1 MTCPK
6 DLYQCKDK
14 LMKNKKHRKSKLLN
28 KYRFTI
34 LNENKQE
41 ENAHR
46 FSISPLSVL
55 MSLLFLFML
64 VVVVLYLIVV
74 YTPVGSLIPGYINKR
89 TKEELISSNIRIDSL
104 TYEVAK
110 QDRYIAN
117 IKAIMNGDI
126 TFDSIKNS
134 PQEITEESF
143 SIESTELEKEFIKE
157 WEERESY
164 NLTSQ
169 ATNVNEIQ
177 ALNLFRPAQGEI
189 IRAYDANDGHYGV
202 DIAEVPGE
210 SIRAVHDGTVVM
222 SDFTANDGYTIV
234 IQHRENM
241 ISIYRNC
248 YRLMKEI
255 GDKVVKGEA
264 IGTFSNRKAGE
275 NKKSKRFLHLELW
288 HRGKPLDPNT
298 YIAF

>member
-1 MTCPK
+1 MS
-6 DLYQCKDK
+6 
-14 LMKNKKHRKSKLLN
+14 NKKQHKKRKFLKKLLN

-55 MSLLFLFML
+55 LSLVVSFML
-64 VVVVLYLIVV
+64 VVVVLYMIVV
-74 YTPVGSLIPGYINKR
+74 YTPVGTLIPGYINKR
-89 TKEELISSNIRIDSL
+89 TKEELINSNIRIDSL
-104 TYEVAK
+104 IYEVSK

-117 IKAIMNGDI
+117 IKAIINGDT
-126 TFDSIKNS
+126 TFDSIKEL
-134 PQEITEESF
+134 PQQIIGDSISVES
-143 SIESTELEKEFIKE
+143 SELAREFTKE
-157 WEERESY
+157 WEERERY

-169 ATNVNEIQ
+169 ATNVNEIKT
-177 ALNLFRPAQGEI
+177 LNLFRPAQGEI
-189 IRAYDANDGHYGV
+189 IRTFDIIAGHYGV

-234 IQHRENM
+234 IQHRENL
-241 ISIYRNC
+241 ISVYRNC
-248 YRLMKEI
+248 YRLMKNI
-255 GDKVVKGEA
+255 GDKVTKGEA
-264 IGTFSNRKAGE
+264 IGTFSNRKAEGE
-275 NKKSKRFLHLELW
+275 NKDKRFLHIELW

>member
-1 MTCPK
+1 MS
-6 DLYQCKDK
+6 
-14 LMKNKKHRKSKLLN
+14 NKKQHKKSKFLKKLLN

-55 MSLLFLFML
+55 LSLVVSFML
-64 VVVVLYLIVV
+64 VVVVLYMIVV
-74 YTPVGSLIPGYINKR
+74 YTPVGTLIPGYINKR
-89 TKEELISSNIRIDSL
+89 TKEELINSNIRIDSL
-104 TYEVAK
+104 IYEVSK

-117 IKAIMNGDI
+117 IKAIINGDT
-126 TFDSIKNS
+126 TFDSIKEL
-134 PQEITEESF
+134 PQQIIGDSISVES
-143 SIESTELEKEFIKE
+143 SELEREFTKE
-157 WEERESY
+157 WEERERY

-169 ATNVNEIQ
+169 ATNVNEIKT
-177 ALNLFRPAQGEI
+177 LNLFRPAQGEI
-189 IRAYDANDGHYGV
+189 IRTFDIIAGHYGV

-234 IQHRENM
+234 IQHRENL
-241 ISIYRNC
+241 ISVYRNC
-248 YRLMKEI
+248 YRLMKNI
-255 GDKVVKGEA
+255 GDKVTKGEA
-264 IGTFSNRKAGE
+264 IGTFSNRKAEGE
-275 NKKSKRFLHLELW
+275 NKDKRFLHIELW

>member
-1 MTCPK
+1 MS
-6 DLYQCKDK
+6 
-14 LMKNKKHRKSKLLN
+14 NKKQHKKRKFLKKLLN

-55 MSLLFLFML
+55 LSLVVSFML
-64 VVVVLYLIVV
+64 VVVVLYMIVV
-74 YTPVGSLIPGYINKR
+74 YTPVGTLIPGYINKR
-89 TKEELISSNIRIDSL
+89 TKEELINSNIRIDSL
-104 TYEVAK
+104 IYEVSK

-117 IKAIMNGDI
+117 IKAIINGDT
-126 TFDSIKNS
+126 TFDSIKEL
-134 PQEITEESF
+134 PQQIIGDSISVES
-143 SIESTELEKEFIKE
+143 SELEREFTKE
-157 WEERESY
+157 WEERERY

-169 ATNVNEIQ
+169 ATNVNEIKT
-177 ALNLFRPAQGEI
+177 LNLFRPAQGEI
-189 IRAYDANDGHYGV
+189 IRTFDIIAGHYGV

-234 IQHRENM
+234 IQHRENL
-241 ISIYRNC
+241 ISVYRNC
-248 YRLMKEI
+248 YRLMKNI
-255 GDKVVKGEA
+255 GDKVTKGEA
-264 IGTFSNRKAGE
+264 IGTFSNRKAEGE
-275 NKKSKRFLHLELW
+275 NKDKRFLHIELW

>member
-1 MTCPK
+1 
-6 DLYQCKDK
+6 
-14 LMKNKKHRKSKLLN
+14 MKNKGERKKRKFLKKLLN

-41 ENAHR
+41 ESAHR

-55 MSLLFLFML
+55 MSFLLLFIL

-89 TKEELISSNIRIDSL
+89 TKEMLINSNIRIDSL

-110 QDRYIAN
+110 QERYIAN
-117 IKAIMNGDI
+117 IRAIMSGEI
-126 TFDSIKNS
+126 TIDSIKNS
-134 PQEITEESF
+134 PQEITGDSID
-143 SIESTELEKEFIKE
+143 IESTKLEQEFMKE
-157 WEERESY
+157 WEERERF

-169 ATNVNEIQ
+169 ATNVNEIKEI
-177 ALNLFRPAQGEI
+177 NLFRPTQGEI
-189 IRAYDANDGHYGV
+189 VRAFDINAGHYGV

-210 SIRAVHDGTVVM
+210 SIRAVHDGVVIF
-222 SDFTANDGYTIV
+222 SDFTANDGYTIA

-248 YRLMKEI
+248 HRLMKEI

-264 IGTFSNRKAGE
+264 IGTFGNLKSDS
-275 NKKSKRFLHLELW
+275 KKRDKRFLHLELW

>member
-1 MTCPK
+1 
-6 DLYQCKDK
+6 
-14 LMKNKKHRKSKLLN
+14 MKTKKQHKRSKLLN

-55 MSLLFLFML
+55 MSLLFLFIL

-104 TYEVAK
+104 THEVAK

-117 IKAIMNGDI
+117 IRAIINGDI
-126 TFDSIKNS
+126 TLDSIKNS
-134 PQEITEESF
+134 PQQITEENF
-143 SIESTELEKEFIKE
+143 SIESTELEREFMKE
-157 WEERESY
+157 WEERERY

-189 IRAYDANDGHYGV
+189 IRVFDINNGHYGV

-234 IQHRENM
+234 IQHRENL
-241 ISIYRNC
+241 ISVYRNC

-264 IGTFSNRKAGE
+264 IGTFSNRKGE
-275 NKKSKRFLHLELW
+275 GEKKNKRFLHIELW

>member
-1 MTCPK
+1 
-6 DLYQCKDK
+6 
-14 LMKNKKHRKSKLLN
+14 MKSKEQHKKRKFLKKLLN

-46 FSISPLSVL
+46 FSIRPLSVL
-55 MSLLFLFML
+55 MTLFFLFVL
-64 VVVVLYLIVV
+64 VVIVLYLIVV
-74 YTPVGSLIPGYINKR
+74 YTPVGTLIPGYINKR
-89 TKEELISSNIRIDSL
+89 TKEELISSNIRIDSI
-104 TYEVAK
+104 TYEMAK
-110 QDRYIAN
+110 QERYIAN
-117 IKAIMNGDI
+117 IKAILNGDI
-126 TFDSIKNS
+126 TLDSIKNS
-134 PQEITEESF
+134 PQHITSD
-143 SIESTELEKEFIKE
+143 SIDIESSRLEKEFVKE

-177 ALNLFRPAQGEI
+177 SLNLFRPAQGEI
-189 IRAYDANDGHYGV
+189 IRTFDISNSHFGV

-241 ISIYRNC
+241 ISVYRNC

-255 GDKVVKGEA
+255 GEKVTKGEA
-264 IGTFSNRKAGE
+264 IGTFINRKAEDNG
-275 NKKSKRFLHLELW
+275 NKRFLHFELW
-288 HRGKPLDPNT
+288 HRGKPLDPNI

>member
-1 MTCPK
+1 MS
-6 DLYQCKDK
+6 
-14 LMKNKKHRKSKLLN
+14 NKEQHKKRKFLKKLLN

-34 LNENKQE
+34 LNENKKE

-46 FSISPLSVL
+46 FSIRPLSVL
-55 MSLLFLFML
+55 MTLFFLFIL

-74 YTPVGSLIPGYINKR
+74 YTPVGTLIPGYINKR
-89 TKEELISSNIRIDSL
+89 TKEELISSNIRIDSI
-104 TYEVAK
+104 TYEMAK
-110 QDRYIAN
+110 QERYIAN
-117 IKAIMNGDI
+117 IKAILNGDI
-126 TFDSIKNS
+126 TLDSIKNS
-134 PQEITEESF
+134 PQHITSD
-143 SIESTELEKEFIKE
+143 SIDIESSELEREFVKE

-177 ALNLFRPAQGEI
+177 SLNLFRPAQGEI
-189 IRAYDANDGHYGV
+189 IRAFDISNGHFGV

-241 ISIYRNC
+241 ISVYRNC

-255 GDKVVKGEA
+255 GEKVTKGEA
-264 IGTFSNRKAGE
+264 IGTFINRKAE
-275 NKKSKRFLHLELW
+275 DNRSKRFLHFELW
-288 HRGKPLDPNT
+288 HRGKPLDPNI

>member
-1 MTCPK
+1 MS
-6 DLYQCKDK
+6 
-14 LMKNKKHRKSKLLN
+14 NKEQHKKRKFLKKLLN

-34 LNENKQE
+34 LNENKKE

-46 FSISPLSVL
+46 FSIRPLSVL
-55 MSLLFLFML
+55 MTLFFLFVL
-64 VVVVLYLIVV
+64 VVIVLYLIVV
-74 YTPVGSLIPGYINKR
+74 YTPVGTLIPGYINKR
-89 TKEELISSNIRIDSL
+89 TKEELISSNIRIDSI
-104 TYEVAK
+104 TYEMAK
-110 QDRYIAN
+110 QERYIAN
-117 IKAIMNGDI
+117 IKAILNGDM
-126 TFDSIKNS
+126 TLDSIKNS
-134 PQEITEESF
+134 PQHITSD
-143 SIESTELEKEFIKE
+143 SIDIESSELEREFVKE

-177 ALNLFRPAQGEI
+177 SLNLFRPAQGEI
-189 IRAYDANDGHYGV
+189 IRAFDISNSHFGV

-241 ISIYRNC
+241 ISVYRNC

-255 GDKVVKGEA
+255 GDKVTKGEA
-264 IGTFSNRKAGE
+264 IGTFINRKAEDNG
-275 NKKSKRFLHLELW
+275 NKRFLHFELW
-288 HRGKPLDPNT
+288 HRGKPLDPNI

>member
-1 MTCPK
+1 MS
-6 DLYQCKDK
+6 
-14 LMKNKKHRKSKLLN
+14 NKKQHKKRKFLKKLLN

-55 MSLLFLFML
+55 LSLVVSFML
-64 VVVVLYLIVV
+64 VVVVLYMIVV
-74 YTPVGSLIPGYINKR
+74 YTPVGTLSPGYINKR
-89 TKEELISSNIRIDSL
+89 TKEELINSNIRIDSL
-104 TYEVAK
+104 IYEVSK

-126 TFDSIKNS
+126 TFDSIKEL
-134 PQEITEESF
+134 PQQITGDSIPVES
-143 SIESTELEKEFIKE
+143 SKLEREFTKE
-157 WEERESY
+157 WEERERY

-177 ALNLFRPAQGEI
+177 TLNLFRPAQGEI
-189 IRAYDANDGHYGV
+189 IRRFDIIAGHYGV

-234 IQHRENM
+234 IQHRENL
-241 ISIYRNC
+241 ISVYRNC
-248 YRLMKEI
+248 YRLMKNI
-255 GDKVVKGEA
+255 GDKVTKGEA
-264 IGTFSNRKAGE
+264 IGTFSNRKAEEE
-275 NKKSKRFLHLELW
+275 NKDKRFLHIELW

>member
-1 MTCPK
+1 
-6 DLYQCKDK
+6 
-14 LMKNKKHRKSKLLN
+14 MKNKKHRKSKLLN

-134 PQEITEESF
+134 PQEITEENF

>member
-1 MTCPK
+1 
-6 DLYQCKDK
+6 
-14 LMKNKKHRKSKLLN
+14 MKEKEKKRRIKLLS
-28 KYRFTI
+28 KYRLTI

-55 MSLLFLFML
+55 TSLFFLFMMA
-64 VVVVLYLIVV
+64 VAVLYLIVV

-89 TKEELISSNIRIDSL
+89 TKEELIRNNIRMDSIMH
-104 TYEVAK
+104 EVTK

-117 IKAIMNGDI
+117 IKAIMDGEISIDSLQEMPHEI
-126 TFDSIKNS
+126 TSDSISIKS
-134 PQEITEESF
+134 SEI
-143 SIESTELEKEFIKE
+143 EKEFIKE
-157 WEERESY
+157 WEEREKY

-169 ATNVNEIQ
+169 ATNINEIQ
-177 ALNLFRPAQGEI
+177 SLNLFRPTQGEI
-189 IRAYDANDGHYGV
+189 VRPFDINAGHYGV

-210 SIRAVHDGTVVM
+210 SIRAIHDGTVVM

-241 ISIYRNC
+241 ISVYRNC
-248 YRLMKEI
+248 YRLMKGV
-255 GDKVVKGEA
+255 GDKVGKGEA
-264 IGTFSNRKAGE
+264 IGIFSN
-275 NKKSKRFLHLELW
+275 KKEGKKNSFLHLELW

>member
-1 MTCPK
+1 
-6 DLYQCKDK
+6 
-14 LMKNKKHRKSKLLN
+14 MKSKEQHKKRKFLKKLLN

-46 FSISPLSVL
+46 FSIRPLSVL
-55 MSLLFLFML
+55 MSLLFSFML
-64 VVVVLYLIVV
+64 VVAVLYLIVV

-89 TKEELISSNIRIDSL
+89 TREELINSNIRIDSL
-104 TYEVAK
+104 IGEVTK
-110 QDRYIAN
+110 QERYIAN
-117 IKAIMNGDI
+117 IKAIMTGE
-126 TFDSIKNS
+126 TTLDSLKNS
-134 PQEITEESF
+134 PDEITGDSID
-143 SIESTELEKEFIKE
+143 IESTELEKEFMRE
-157 WEERESY
+157 WEERERY

-169 ATNVNEIQ
+169 ATNINEVQ
-177 ALNLFRPAQGEI
+177 SLNLFRPAQGEI
-189 IRAYDANDGHYGV
+189 IRVFDISNEHYGV

-222 SDFTANDGYTIV
+222 SDFTATDGYTIV
-234 IQHRENM
+234 IQHRENL

-248 YRLMKEI
+248 YRLMKSI
-255 GDKVVKGEA
+255 GEKVTKGEA
-264 IGTFSNRKAGE
+264 IAIFSNRNADE
-275 NKKSKRFLHLELW
+275 KKEKKYFLHFELW

>member
-1 MTCPK
+1 MS
-6 DLYQCKDK
+6 
-14 LMKNKKHRKSKLLN
+14 NKEQHKKRKFLKKLLN

-34 LNENKQE
+34 LNENKKE

-46 FSISPLSVL
+46 FSIRPLSVL
-55 MSLLFLFML
+55 MTLFFLFIL

-74 YTPVGSLIPGYINKR
+74 YTPVGTLIPGYINKR
-89 TKEELISSNIRIDSL
+89 TKEELISSNIRIDSI
-104 TYEVAK
+104 TYEMAK
-110 QDRYIAN
+110 QERYIAN
-117 IKAIMNGDI
+117 IKAILNGDI
-126 TFDSIKNS
+126 TLDSIKNS
-134 PQEITEESF
+134 PQHITSD
-143 SIESTELEKEFIKE
+143 SIDIESSELEKEFAKE

-177 ALNLFRPAQGEI
+177 SLNLFRPAQGEI
-189 IRAYDANDGHYGV
+189 IRAFDISNSHFGV

-241 ISIYRNC
+241 ISVYRNC

-255 GDKVVKGEA
+255 GEKVTKGEA
-264 IGTFSNRKAGE
+264 IGTFINRKAE
-275 NKKSKRFLHLELW
+275 DNRSKRFLHFELW
-288 HRGKPLDPNT
+288 HRGKPLDPNI

>member
-1 MTCPK
+1 MS
-6 DLYQCKDK
+6 
-14 LMKNKKHRKSKLLN
+14 NKEQHKKRKFLKKLLN

-34 LNENKQE
+34 LNENKKE

-46 FSISPLSVL
+46 FSIRPLSVL
-55 MSLLFLFML
+55 MTLFFLFVL
-64 VVVVLYLIVV
+64 VVIVLYLIVV
-74 YTPVGSLIPGYINKR
+74 YTPVGTLIPGYINKR
-89 TKEELISSNIRIDSL
+89 TKEELISSNIRIDSI
-104 TYEVAK
+104 TYEMAK
-110 QDRYIAN
+110 QERYIAN
-117 IKAIMNGDI
+117 IKAILNGDM
-126 TFDSIKNS
+126 TLDSIKNS
-134 PQEITEESF
+134 PQHITSD
-143 SIESTELEKEFIKE
+143 SIDIESSELEREFVKE
-157 WEERESY
+157 WEERENY

-177 ALNLFRPAQGEI
+177 SLNLFRPAQGEI
-189 IRAYDANDGHYGV
+189 IRAFDISNGHFGV

-241 ISIYRNC
+241 ISVYRNC

-255 GDKVVKGEA
+255 GDKVTKGEA
-264 IGTFSNRKAGE
+264 IGTFINRKAEDNG
-275 NKKSKRFLHLELW
+275 NKRFLHFELW
-288 HRGKPLDPNT
+288 HRGKPLDPNI

>member
-1 MTCPK
+1 MK
-6 DLYQCKDK
+6 DNQEHKKRKFLKK
-14 LMKNKKHRKSKLLN
+14 LVN

-46 FSISPLSVL
+46 FSIRPLSIL
-55 MSLLFLFML
+55 MSLMFLFLL

-89 TKEELISSNIRIDSL
+89 TKEELISNNIRIDSL

-117 IKAIMNGDI
+117 VRAIINGDVSL
-126 TFDSIKNS
+126 DSIKNS
-134 PQEITEESF
+134 PRHMTIDSIDVES
-143 SIESTELEKEFIKE
+143 SGIEKEFAKE
-157 WEERESY
+157 WEEREQY

-177 ALNLFRPAQGEI
+177 SLNLFRPAQGEI
-189 IRAYDANDGHYGV
+189 VRAFDINEGHYGV
-202 DIAEVPGE
+202 DIAEVPDE

-222 SDFTANDGYTIV
+222 SDFTANDGHTIV
-234 IQHRENM
+234 IQHRENL
-241 ISIYRNC
+241 ISVYRNC
-248 YRLMKEI
+248 YRLMKNI

-264 IGTFSNRKAGE
+264 IGTFSNRKGE
-275 NKKSKRFLHLELW
+275 KNKKSDKRFLHFEIW

>member
-1 MTCPK
+1 MS
-6 DLYQCKDK
+6 
-14 LMKNKKHRKSKLLN
+14 NKKQHKKRKFLKKLLN

-41 ENAHR
+41 EDAHR

-55 MSLLFLFML
+55 LSLVVSFML
-64 VVVVLYLIVV
+64 VVVVLYMIVV
-74 YTPVGSLIPGYINKR
+74 YTPVGTLIPGYINKR
-89 TKEELISSNIRIDSL
+89 TKEELINSNIRIDSL
-104 TYEVAK
+104 IYEVSK

-117 IKAIMNGDI
+117 IKAIINGDT
-126 TFDSIKNS
+126 TFDSIKEL
-134 PQEITEESF
+134 PQQITGDSISVES
-143 SIESTELEKEFIKE
+143 SELEREFTKE
-157 WEERESY
+157 WEERERY

-169 ATNVNEIQ
+169 ATNVNEIKT
-177 ALNLFRPAQGEI
+177 LNLFRPAQGEI
-189 IRAYDANDGHYGV
+189 IRTFDIIAGHYGV

-234 IQHRENM
+234 IQHRENL
-241 ISIYRNC
+241 ISVYRNC
-248 YRLMKEI
+248 YRLMKNI
-255 GDKVVKGEA
+255 GDKVTKGEA
-264 IGTFSNRKAGE
+264 IGTFSNRK
-275 NKKSKRFLHLELW
+275 NKDKHFLHIELW

>member
-1 MTCPK
+1 MRTK
-6 DLYQCKDK
+6 EQT
-14 LMKNKKHRKSKLLN
+14 KKKKFLKKLLN

-55 MSLLFLFML
+55 MSLLLLFVL

-74 YTPVGSLIPGYINKR
+74 YTPVGTIIPGYINKR
-89 TKEELISSNIRIDSL
+89 TKEELINNNIRIDSL
-104 TYEVAK
+104 IYEVAK

-117 IKAIMNGDI
+117 IKAIMNGEI
-126 TFDSIKNS
+126 TLDSIKDV
-134 PQEITEESF
+134 PPEITGD
-143 SIESTELEKEFIKE
+143 SINVESTEFEKEFAKE
-157 WEERESY
+157 WEERERF
-164 NLTSQ
+164 NLTFQ
-169 ATNVNEIQ
+169 ATNINEIQ
-177 ALNLFRPAQGEI
+177 TLNLFRPAQGEI
-189 IRAYDANDGHYGV
+189 VRAFDINNGHYGV

-210 SIRAVHDGTVVM
+210 SIRAVHDGTIVM

-241 ISIYRNC
+241 ISVYRNC
-248 YRLMKEI
+248 SRLMKNI

-264 IGTFSNRKAGE
+264 IGTFSNRKTDSG
-275 NKKSKRFLHLELW
+275 KSSKSFLHFELW

>member
-1 MTCPK
+1 
-6 DLYQCKDK
+6 
-14 LMKNKKHRKSKLLN
+14 MKTRKQHKRSGVLKKLLS

-34 LNENKQE
+34 LNESKQE

-46 FSISPLSVL
+46 FSVSPLSVL
-55 MSLLFLFML
+55 MSLFFLFML
-64 VVVVLYLIVV
+64 VVAVLYLIVV
-74 YTPVGSLIPGYINKR
+74 YTPAGTLIPGYINKR

-117 IKAIMNGDI
+117 IRAIINGDI

-134 PQEITEESF
+134 PQHITGDSVP
-143 SIESTELEKEFIKE
+143 IESTELEKEFLKE
-157 WEERESY
+157 WEERERY

-169 ATNVNEIQ
+169 ATNVNEIKS
-177 ALNLFRPAQGEI
+177 LNLFRPAQGEI
-189 IRAYDANDGHYGV
+189 VKTFDINSGHYGV
-202 DIAEVPGE
+202 DLAEVPGE

-222 SDFTANDGYTIV
+222 SDYTANDGYTIV
-234 IQHRENM
+234 IQHRENL
-241 ISIYRNC
+241 ISVYRNC
-248 YRLMKEI
+248 YRLMKNI

-264 IGTFSNRKAGE
+264 IGTFSSRNAD
-275 NKKSKRFLHLELW
+275 NKRGDNSFLHIELW

>member
-1 MTCPK
+1 M
-6 DLYQCKDK
+6 
-14 LMKNKKHRKSKLLN
+14 MSNKEQHKKRKFLKKLLN

-34 LNENKQE
+34 LNENKKE

-46 FSISPLSVL
+46 FSIRPLSVL
-55 MSLLFLFML
+55 MTLFFLFVL
-64 VVVVLYLIVV
+64 VVIVLYLIVV
-74 YTPVGSLIPGYINKR
+74 YTPVGTLIPGYINKR
-89 TKEELISSNIRIDSL
+89 TKEELISSNIRIDSI
-104 TYEVAK
+104 TYEMAK
-110 QDRYIAN
+110 QERYIAN
-117 IKAIMNGDI
+117 IKAILNGDM
-126 TFDSIKNS
+126 TLDSIKNS
-134 PQEITEESF
+134 PQHITSD
-143 SIESTELEKEFIKE
+143 SIDIESSELEREFVKE

-177 ALNLFRPAQGEI
+177 SLNLFRPAQGEI
-189 IRAYDANDGHYGV
+189 IRAFDISNGHFGV

-241 ISIYRNC
+241 ISVYRNC

-255 GDKVVKGEA
+255 GEKVTKGEA
-264 IGTFSNRKAGE
+264 IGTFINRKAEDNG
-275 NKKSKRFLHLELW
+275 NKRFLHFELW
-288 HRGKPLDPNT
+288 HRGKPLDPNI

>member
-1 MTCPK
+1 
-6 DLYQCKDK
+6 
-14 LMKNKKHRKSKLLN
+14 MKKLLN

-34 LNENKQE
+34 LNENKKE

-46 FSISPLSVL
+46 FSIRPLSVL
-55 MSLLFLFML
+55 MTLFFLFVL
-64 VVVVLYLIVV
+64 VVIVLYLIVV
-74 YTPVGSLIPGYINKR
+74 YTPVGTLIPGYINKR
-89 TKEELISSNIRIDSL
+89 TKEELISSNIRIDSI
-104 TYEVAK
+104 TYEMAK
-110 QDRYIAN
+110 QERYIAN
-117 IKAIMNGDI
+117 IKAILNGDI
-126 TFDSIKNS
+126 TLDSIKNS
-134 PQEITEESF
+134 PQHITSD
-143 SIESTELEKEFIKE
+143 SIDIESSELEKEFAKE

-177 ALNLFRPAQGEI
+177 SLNLFRPAQGEI
-189 IRAYDANDGHYGV
+189 IRAFDISNGHFGV

-241 ISIYRNC
+241 ISVYRNC

-255 GDKVVKGEA
+255 GDKVTKGEA
-264 IGTFSNRKAGE
+264 IGTFINRKAEDNG
-275 NKKSKRFLHLELW
+275 NKRFLHFELW
-288 HRGKPLDPNT
+288 HRGKPLDPNI

>member
-1 MTCPK
+1 MS
-6 DLYQCKDK
+6 
-14 LMKNKKHRKSKLLN
+14 NKVQHKKRKFLKKLLN

-34 LNENKQE
+34 LNENKKE

-46 FSISPLSVL
+46 FSIRPLSVL
-55 MSLLFLFML
+55 MTLFFLFVL
-64 VVVVLYLIVV
+64 VVIVLYLIVV
-74 YTPVGSLIPGYINKR
+74 YTPVGTLIPGYINKR
-89 TKEELISSNIRIDSL
+89 TKEELISSNIRIDSI
-104 TYEVAK
+104 TYEMAK
-110 QDRYIAN
+110 QERYIAN
-117 IKAIMNGDI
+117 IKAILNGDI
-126 TFDSIKNS
+126 TLDSIKNS
-134 PQEITEESF
+134 PQHITSD
-143 SIESTELEKEFIKE
+143 SIDIESSRLEKEFVKE

-177 ALNLFRPAQGEI
+177 SLNLFRPAQGEI
-189 IRAYDANDGHYGV
+189 IRTFDISNSHFGV

-241 ISIYRNC
+241 ISVYRNC

-255 GDKVVKGEA
+255 GEKVTKGEA
-264 IGTFSNRKAGE
+264 IGTFINRKAEDNG
-275 NKKSKRFLHLELW
+275 NKRFLHFELW
-288 HRGKPLDPNT
+288 HRGKPLDPNI

>member
-1 MTCPK
+1 MSK
-6 DLYQCKDK
+6 REEH
-14 LMKNKKHRKSKLLN
+14 KKRKFLKKLLN

-34 LNENKQE
+34 LNENKKE

-46 FSISPLSVL
+46 FSIRPLSVL
-55 MSLLFLFML
+55 MTLFFLFAL
-64 VVVVLYLIVV
+64 VVIVLYLIVV
-74 YTPVGSLIPGYINKR
+74 YTPVGTLIPGYINKR
-89 TKEELISSNIRIDSL
+89 TKEELISSNIRIDSI
-104 TYEVAK
+104 TYEMAK
-110 QDRYIAN
+110 QERYIAN
-117 IKAIMNGDI
+117 IKAILNGDI
-126 TFDSIKNS
+126 TLDSIKNS
-134 PQEITEESF
+134 PQHITSD
-143 SIESTELEKEFIKE
+143 SIDIESSELEKEFMKE
-157 WEERESY
+157 WEERERY

-177 ALNLFRPAQGEI
+177 SLNLFRPAQGEI
-189 IRAYDANDGHYGV
+189 IRAFDINSGHYGV

-241 ISIYRNC
+241 ISVYRNC
-248 YRLMKEI
+248 YRLMKNI
-255 GDKVVKGEA
+255 GDKVTKGEA
-264 IGTFSNRKAGE
+264 IGTFSNRKAEE
-275 NKKSKRFLHLELW
+275 NKKKQSFLHLELW

>member
-1 MTCPK
+1 MSK
-6 DLYQCKDK
+6 REEH
-14 LMKNKKHRKSKLLN
+14 KKRKFLKKLLN

-34 LNENKQE
+34 LNENKKE

-46 FSISPLSVL
+46 FSIRPLSVL
-55 MSLLFLFML
+55 MTLFFLFAL
-64 VVVVLYLIVV
+64 VVIVLYLIVV
-74 YTPVGSLIPGYINKR
+74 YTPVGTLIPGYINKR
-89 TKEELISSNIRIDSL
+89 TKEELISSNIRIDSI
-104 TYEVAK
+104 TYEMAK
-110 QDRYIAN
+110 QERYIAN
-117 IKAIMNGDI
+117 IKAILNGDI
-126 TFDSIKNS
+126 TLDSIKNS
-134 PQEITEESF
+134 PQHITSD
-143 SIESTELEKEFIKE
+143 SIDIESSKLEKEFMKE
-157 WEERESY
+157 WEERERY

-177 ALNLFRPAQGEI
+177 SLNLFRPAQGEI
-189 IRAYDANDGHYGV
+189 IRAFDINGGHYGV

-241 ISIYRNC
+241 ISVYRNC
-248 YRLMKEI
+248 YRLMKNI
-255 GDKVVKGEA
+255 GDKVTKGEA
-264 IGTFSNRKAGE
+264 IGTFSNRKAEE
-275 NKKSKRFLHLELW
+275 NKKKQSFLHLELW

>member
-1 MTCPK
+1 
-6 DLYQCKDK
+6 
-14 LMKNKKHRKSKLLN
+14 MKSKEQHKKRKFLKKLLN

-46 FSISPLSVL
+46 FSIRPLSVL
-55 MSLLFLFML
+55 MSLLFSFML
-64 VVVVLYLIVV
+64 VVAVLYLIVV
-74 YTPVGSLIPGYINKR
+74 YTPVGTLLPGYINKR
-89 TKEELISSNIRIDSL
+89 TKEELINSNIRIDSL
-104 TYEVAK
+104 TQEVAK

-117 IKAIMNGDI
+117 IRAIMTGEI
-126 TFDSIKNS
+126 TLDSIKNS
-134 PQEITEESF
+134 PQEITGDSID
-143 SIESTELEKEFIKE
+143 IESTELEVEFMHE
-157 WEERESY
+157 WEERERY

-177 ALNLFRPAQGEI
+177 SLNMFRPAQGEI
-189 IRAYDANDGHYGV
+189 IKAFDISTEHYGV

-234 IQHRENM
+234 IQHRENL
-241 ISIYRNC
+241 ISVYRNC
-248 YRLMKEI
+248 HRLMKSI
-255 GDKVVKGEA
+255 GEKVSKGEA
-264 IGTFSNRKAGE
+264 IGTFSN
-275 NKKSKRFLHLELW
+275 KKDDKGKKNGKHFLHFEIW

>member
-1 MTCPK
+1 MS
-6 DLYQCKDK
+6 
-14 LMKNKKHRKSKLLN
+14 NKKQHKKRKFLKKLLN

-55 MSLLFLFML
+55 LSLVVSFML
-64 VVVVLYLIVV
+64 VVVVLYMIVV
-74 YTPVGSLIPGYINKR
+74 YTPVGTLIPGYINKR
-89 TKEELISSNIRIDSL
+89 TKEELINSNIRIDSL
-104 TYEVAK
+104 IYEVTK

-126 TFDSIKNS
+126 TFDSIKEL
-134 PQEITEESF
+134 PQQITGDSIPVES
-143 SIESTELEKEFIKE
+143 SELEREFTKE
-157 WEERESY
+157 WEERERY

-169 ATNVNEIQ
+169 ATNVNEIKT
-177 ALNLFRPAQGEI
+177 LNLFRPAQGEI
-189 IRAYDANDGHYGV
+189 IRTFDIIAGHYGV

-234 IQHRENM
+234 IQHRENL
-241 ISIYRNC
+241 ISVYRNC
-248 YRLMKEI
+248 YRLMKNI
-255 GDKVVKGEA
+255 GDKVTKGEA
-264 IGTFSNRKAGE
+264 IGTFSNRKAEGE
-275 NKKSKRFLHLELW
+275 NKDKRFLHIELW